1 MNHEVVPAILAKTKK
16 EFFDKLEIASQFA
29 KTVQIDLMDGL
40 FVDNKSSRDLL
51 NGNWFVEY
59 LLAHP
64 ENKMSRIELH
74 LMVMDPW
81 RVVTDWVR
89 FEQLYRVIWHIE
101 APLQQG
107 DLIQAIH
114 ALHLQAGLAINPKNN
129 INELSTFVSA
139 TKNKASVD
147 HILVMGVT
155 PGWSGQRFKPS
166 VIAKIKTLRR
176 KYPKLSIGIDGGV
189 SLKNAQTII
198 RAGANVL
205 NAAGAIFLA
214 EDSKQA
220 YKELGK
226 IKQ

>member
-1 MNHEVVPAILAKTKK
+1 MKAEIVPAILAKTKK

-51 NGNWFVEY
+51 NGNWFAEY

-64 ENKMSRIELH
+64 DCKLPRIELH

-81 RVVTDWVR
+81 RVVTYWVR
-89 FEQLYRVIWHIE
+89 FEQIYRVIWHVE

-114 ALHLQAGLAINPKNN
+114 ALKIQAGLAINPKTSVS
-129 INELSTFVSA
+129 ELTPLMSA

-147 HILVMGVT
+147 HVLVMGVT

-166 VIAKIKTLRR
+166 VLAKIKSLRR

-189 SLKNAQTII
+189 SLNNAKEII
-198 RAGANVL
+198 RSGANIL

-214 EDSKQA
+214 ENPKQA
-220 YKELGK
+220 YKELSK
-226 IKQ
+226 IK